1 MRRIANISVLV
12 VAGLAIGLG
21 CVVWLTLVRG
31 FSARDKPSP
40 HEAMMARM
48 ARHYATPRSMRDA
61 VNPVPNSPEALANAR
76 AHWAD
81 HCATCHG
88 NDGRGLTQIGRN
100 VYPPAPD
107 MTLGDTQSL
116 SDGELFS
123 IIENGIRLTAMP
135 GWGDGTADS
144 ARESWQLVFF
154 IRHLPKISKDEL
166 LEMEK
171 LNPRSPAEF
180 EELKAEENF
189 LSGAAP
195 PQSVAPNNEHAQH
208 HH

>member
-48 ARHYATPRSMRDA
+48 ARHYAPPRSMRDA

>member
-1 MRRIANISVLV
+1 VSRIAKVSVLV
-12 VAGLAIGLG
+12 VAGFAIGLG
-21 CVVWLTLVRG
+21 CVVWLTMARG

-48 ARHYATPRSMRDA
+48 ARHYATPRAMRGA
-61 VNPVPNSPEALANAR
+61 VNPVRTSPEILAEAR

-88 NDGRGLTQIGRN
+88 NDGKGRTQIGRN
-100 VYPPAPD
+100 LYPPAPD
-107 MTLGDTQSL
+107 MTLADTQSL

-123 IIENGIRLTAMP
+123 IIENGIRLTGMP
-135 GWGDGTADS
+135 GWGDGTAES
-144 ARESWQLVFF
+144 VRESWQLVHF
-154 IRHLPKISKDEL
+154 IRHLPKISADEL
-166 LEMEK
+166 GEMEK

-180 EELKAEENF
+180 EQMNAEAEF
-189 LSGAAP
+189 LAGA
-195 PQSVAPNNEHAQH
+195 VAPQGVAPEHEQGQH

>member
-1 MRRIANISVLV
+1 MAKVVLLV
-12 VAGLAIGLG
+12 VAALAIGVG
-21 CVVWLTLVRG
+21 CAVWMSLVRG

-61 VNPVPNSPEALANAR
+61 VNPVRNSPEILSEAR

-88 NDGRGLTQIGRN
+88 NDGKGRTQIGRN
-100 VYPPAPD
+100 LYPPAPD
-107 MTLGDTQSL
+107 MTLADTQSL

-123 IIENGIRLTAMP
+123 IIENGIRLTGMP
-135 GWGDGTADS
+135 GWGDGSAES
-144 ARESWQLVFF
+144 ARESWQLVHF
-154 IRHLPKISKDEL
+154 IRHLPELSADEL
-166 LEMEK
+166 VEMET

-180 EELKAEENF
+180 ERMKAEQEF
-189 LSGAAP
+189 LEGAVP
-195 PQSVAPNNEHAQH
+195 PQGVAPEHEQEQH